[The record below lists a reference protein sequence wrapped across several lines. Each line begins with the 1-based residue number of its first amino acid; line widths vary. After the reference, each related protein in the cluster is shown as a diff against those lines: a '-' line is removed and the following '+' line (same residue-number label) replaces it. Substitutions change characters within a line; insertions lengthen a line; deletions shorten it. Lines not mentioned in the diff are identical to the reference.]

1 MIHYISKRLIFFVF
15 CFFLLI
21 NIVLAG
27 GHLDS
32 WDGIEAFLI
41 TESMVLKH
49 TAKLDPTVPSV
60 EKLNFDVRYTVFA
73 NTATKAG
80 TYYNETTIPL
90 QPVYTVRSL
99 LLSAIAV
106 PFYYAAL
113 MLSVDPLVIIGIFV
127 NSLLIALTSVVI
139 FCFSVEIYRS
149 KKTAFI
155 LSVIFGVCSF
165 VLPYHTSFWTQPLQ
179 ALTLIASAFFIYRSL
194 HDSSSFL
201 CHYTTRGKNND
212 GIYFAGLG
220 GLFLGLSVFAHP
232 TSVVLIPGFVAYCFL
247 SMRRNRKILIS
258 FLVTLGVTLFFA
270 GLLNYVR
277 FGSFAEFGYGYFGS
291 LASHD
296 GWKGLVGLLLSP
308 GAGLFIYFPI
318 AILLPWAAKYMY
330 KENKGLLLLSTYIIV
345 VSWLDVGTLSFGF
358 EPFAWWGLGW
368 GPRYLIPVL
377 PFITIVL
384 GNLLTHLRKK
394 LFIKVSVIALC
405 IAGFY
410 ISLIG
415 TLVWWQ
421 YESLYI
427 FDIFQREQSSNA
439 DPYGTM
445 IWQPHYS
452 PVVMLTNMLLSDYVS
467 HIDVEMYFKTAWHFI
482 TYGLA
487 PCSYDIYL
495 YCKFGIGPIVILLA
509 IIGVLAILIMKRIG
523 MLNNNNKLIHFL
535 ASKRI
540 FNNTT

>member
-1 MIHYISKRLIFFVF
+1 
-15 CFFLLI
+15 
-21 NIVLAG
+21 
-27 GHLDS
+27 
-32 WDGIEAFLI
+32 
-41 TESMVLKH
+41 
-49 TAKLDPTVPSV
+49 
-60 EKLNFDVRYTVFA
+60 
-73 NTATKAG
+73 
-80 TYYNETTIPL
+80 
-90 QPVYTVRSL
+90 
-99 LLSAIAV
+99 
-106 PFYYAAL
+106 
-113 MLSVDPLVIIGIFV
+113 
-127 NSLLIALTSVVI
+127 
-139 FCFSVEIYRS
+139 
-149 KKTAFI
+149 
-155 LSVIFGVCSF
+155 
-165 VLPYHTSFWTQPLQ
+165 
-179 ALTLIASAFFIYRSL
+179 
-194 HDSSSFL
+194 
-201 CHYTTRGKNND
+201 
-212 GIYFAGLG
+212 
-220 GLFLGLSVFAHP
+220 
-232 TSVVLIPGFVAYCFL
+232 
-247 SMRRNRKILIS
+247 
-258 FLVTLGVTLFFA
+258 
-270 GLLNYVR
+270 
-277 FGSFAEFGYGYFGS
+277 
-291 LASHD
+291 
-296 GWKGLVGLLLSP
+296 
-308 GAGLFIYFPI
+308 
-318 AILLPWAAKYMY
+318 
-330 KENKGLLLLSTYIIV
+330 
-345 VSWLDVGTLSFGF
+345 
-358 EPFAWWGLGW
+358 
-368 GPRYLIPVL
+368 
-377 PFITIVL
+377 VL